1 LGFLDKKIFKHIVE
15 KYTKDYGCII
25 IDNSNKYDNAIDRL
39 TYFKASDVSKENP
52 KLFIGSI
59 KD

>member
-1 LGFLDKKIFKHIVE
+1 ME

-25 IDNSNKYDNAIDRL
+25 IDNSNKYDNALDKL
-39 TYFKASDVSKENP
+39 TYFKAKDVTKETP
-52 KLFIGSI
+52 RLFIGSI